1 LLSRVGLGVTRQRA
15 YPSDLTD
22 EQWEIIEPMLPLIKE
37 PGRIPKHP
45 FRDIVD
51 AILYIDRSGCSWR
64 QLPVDFPPWQT
75 VYGWFRQWQARG
87 VADRIL
93 QELRE
98 QIRTAEGR
106 DPHPS
111 AGVID
116 SQSVKGADTVGAD
129 SRGYDAGKKVNGRK
143 RFIIT
148 DTLGLLV
155 GVTVLAASWQDRD
168 GAKTA
173 LLGVYL
179 ATPIR
184 YVFADQGFAGRL
196 VEWAKRTL
204 HMVIDIVRKPAA
216 QRGFAVHPK
225 RWVVE
230 RTLAWLTAHRRL
242 ARDYERDPSVS
253 EEMIRWAAISQM
265 LRRITR
271 GKPAHRQQRRTLRQA
286 RVTPL

>member
-1 LLSRVGLGVTRQRA
+1 VGRQRV

-22 EQWEIIEPMLPLIKE
+22 EQWEIVEPMLPLIKE
-37 PGRIPKHP
+37 PGRVPKHP

-75 VYGWFRQWQARG
+75 VYGWFRQWKARG
-87 VADRIL
+87 VTDRIL
-93 QELRE
+93 EDLRE
-98 QIRTAEGR
+98 QIRIAEGR
-106 DPHPS
+106 DPQPS

-116 SQSVKGADTVGAD
+116 SQSVKGADTVGGD
-129 SRGYDAGKKVNGRK
+129 TRGYDAGKKVNGRK
-143 RFIIT
+143 RFIVT

-179 ATPIR
+179 STPIR
-184 YVFADQGFAGRL
+184 YVFADQGFAGTL
-196 VEWAKRTL
+196 VDWARRTL
-204 HMVIDIVRKPAA
+204 RMVIDIVRKPAG
-216 QRGFAVHPK
+216 QRGFEVHRK

-271 GKPAHRQQRRTLRQA
+271 GKPARRQQRRTLRQT
-286 RVTPL
+286 RDTPL

>member
-1 LLSRVGLGVTRQRA
+1 MVVDGVGMARQRV

-22 EQWEIIEPMLPLIKE
+22 EQWEVIEPMLPLIKE
-37 PGRIPKHP
+37 PGRIPVHP
-45 FRDIVD
+45 FREIVD
-51 AILYIDRSGCSWR
+51 AILYLDRSGCSWR

-75 VYGWFRQWQARG
+75 VYGWFKRWKARG
-87 VADRIL
+87 VTDRIME
-93 QELRE
+93 ELRE
-98 QIRTAEGR
+98 QIRIAEGR
-106 DPHPS
+106 DPQPT

-116 SQSVKGADTVGAD
+116 SQSVKGADTVGHD

-184 YVFADQGFAGRL
+184 HVFADQGFAGRL
-196 VEWAKRTL
+196 VDWAWRIL
-204 HMVIDIVRKPAA
+204 AMVIEIVHKPAG
-216 QRGFAVHPK
+216 QRGFEVHPK

-242 ARDYERDPSVS
+242 ARDYERDPEVS

-271 GKPAHRQQRRTLRQA
+271 GKPAHRQRRRTLRQA
-286 RVTPL
+286 RTTTL

>member
-1 LLSRVGLGVTRQRA
+1 MGRQRV

-37 PGRIPKHP
+37 PGRIPVHP

-51 AILYIDRSGCSWR
+51 AILYINRSGCSWR

-75 VYGWFRQWQARG
+75 VYGWSRQWKERG
-87 VADRIL
+87 VTERIL
-93 QELRE
+93 EELRE
-98 QIRTAEGR
+98 QIRLAEGR
-106 DPHPS
+106 DPQPS

-116 SQSVKGADTVGAD
+116 SQSVKGAETVGKD
-129 SRGYDAGKKVNGRK
+129 SRGYDAGKKINGRK
-143 RFIIT
+143 RFIVT

-155 GVTVLAASWQDRD
+155 SVTVLAASWQDRD

-173 LLGVYL
+173 LLSVYL
-179 ATPIR
+179 CTPIR

-196 VEWAKRTL
+196 LDWAQRIL
-204 HMVIDIVRKPAA
+204 GMVIDIVRKPAD
-216 QRGFAVHPK
+216 QRGFEVHPK

-230 RTLAWLTAHRRL
+230 RTLAWLTAYRRL
-242 ARDYERDPSVS
+242 ARDYERDPEMS
-253 EEMIRWAAISQM
+253 EEFIRWAAISQM

-271 GKPAHRQQRRTLRQA
+271 GKPATRQQRRTLQQA
-286 RVTPL
+286 RTPPL

>member
-1 LLSRVGLGVTRQRA
+1 VRDGVGVSRQRV

-51 AILYIDRSGCSWR
+51 AILYLDRSGCSWR

-75 VYGWFRQWQARG
+75 VYGWFRQWKTRG
-87 VADRIL
+87 VTDRIL
-93 QELRE
+93 EELRE
-98 QIRTAEGR
+98 QIRVFKGR
-106 DPHPS
+106 DPQPS

-116 SQSVKGADTVGAD
+116 SQSVKGADTVGRD
-129 SRGYDAGKKVNGRK
+129 SRGYDAGKKVNGRM
-143 RFIIT
+143 RFIVT

-168 GAKTA
+168 GGKTA

-179 ATPIR
+179 STPIR

-196 VEWAKRTL
+196 VEWARLMLRMT
-204 HMVIDIVRKPAA
+204 VDIVRKPDW
-216 QRGFAVHPK
+216 QRGFVVHPK

-230 RTLAWLTAHRRL
+230 RTLAWLTAYRRL
-242 ARDYERDPSVS
+242 ARDYERDPAVS
-253 EEMIRWAAISQM
+253 EELIRWAAISQM
-265 LRRITR
+265 LRRISR
-271 GKPAHRQQRRTLRQA
+271 GAPARRQQRRQA
-286 RVTPL
+286 RTTPL

>member
-1 LLSRVGLGVTRQRA
+1 V

-75 VYGWFRQWQARG
+75 VYGWFRQWKARG
-87 VADRIL
+87 VTDRIL

-98 QIRTAEGR
+98 QIRLAEGR
-106 DPHPS
+106 DPEPS

-116 SQSVKGADTVGAD
+116 SQSVKGADTVGRD
-129 SRGYDAGKKVNGRK
+129 TRGYDAGKNVNGRK

-155 GVTVLAASWQDRD
+155 SVTVLAASWQDRD

-173 LLGVYL
+173 LLSVYL
-179 ATPIR
+179 NTPIR
-184 YVFADQGFAGRL
+184 YIFADQGFAGRL
-196 VEWAKRTL
+196 VDWAKRTL
-204 HMVIDIVRKPAA
+204 RMVIDIVRKPVG
-216 QRGFAVHPK
+216 QRGFEVHPK

-242 ARDYERDPSVS
+242 ARDYERDPHVS

-265 LRRITR
+265 LRRITH
-271 GKPAHRQQRRTLRQA
+271 GKPAYRQQRRLLRQA

>member
-1 LLSRVGLGVTRQRA
+1 MPRQRA

-45 FRDIVD
+45 FRDVVD
-51 AILYIDRSGCSWR
+51 AILYLDRSGCSWR

-75 VYGWFRQWQARG
+75 VYGWFRQWKQRG
-87 VADRIL
+87 VTDRIL
-93 QELRE
+93 EELRE
-98 QIRTAEGR
+98 QVRLAEGR
-106 DPHPS
+106 DPQPS

-116 SQSVKGADTVGAD
+116 SQSVKGADTVGRD
-129 SRGYDAGKKVNGRK
+129 SRGFDAGKKVNGRK
-143 RFIIT
+143 RFIVT

-155 GVTVLAASWQDRD
+155 SVTVLPASWQDRD

-173 LLGVYL
+173 LLSVYL
-179 ATPIR
+179 GTPIR

-196 VEWAKRTL
+196 VVWAAETL
-204 HMVIDIVRKPAA
+204 KMTVEIVRKPAE
-216 QRGFAVHPK
+216 QRGFVVHPK

-242 ARDYERDPSVS
+242 ARDYERDPEVS
-253 EEMIRWAAISQM
+253 EGMIRWAAINQM
-265 LRRITR
+265 LRRLAR
-271 GKPAHRQQRRTLRQA
+271 GGPARRQQRREL
-286 RVTPL
+286 TPPE

>member
-1 LLSRVGLGVTRQRA
+1 MGRQRA

-45 FRDIVD
+45 FRDIGD
-51 AILYIDRSGCSWR
+51 AILYIDRSGCSWW

-75 VYGWFRQWQARG
+75 VYGWFRQWKARG
-87 VADRIL
+87 VTERIL
-93 QELRE
+93 DELRE
-98 QIRTAEGR
+98 QIRLAQGR
-106 DPHPS
+106 DAEPS

-116 SQSVKGADTVGAD
+116 SQSVKAADTVGKD

-143 RFIIT
+143 RFIVT

-155 GVTVLAASWQDRD
+155 SVTVLAASWQDRD

-179 ATPIR
+179 STPIR
-184 YVFADQGFAGRL
+184 YIFADQGFAGRL
-196 VEWAKRTL
+196 VDWAARTL
-204 HMVIDIVRKPAA
+204 SMVIDIVRKPEW
-216 QRGFAVHPK
+216 QRGFQVHPK

-242 ARDYERDPSVS
+242 ARDYERDPAVS
-253 EEMIRWAAISQM
+253 EEMIRWAAINQM
-265 LRRITR
+265 LRRLTR
-271 GKPAHRQQRRTLRQA
+271 GEPARRQQRRQA
-286 RVTPL
+286 RTAPL

>member
-1 LLSRVGLGVTRQRA
+1 VGRQRA

-75 VYGWFRQWQARG
+75 VYGWFRQWKARG
-87 VADRIL
+87 VTDRMM

-98 QIRTAEGR
+98 QIRIAEGR
-106 DPHPS
+106 DPQPS

-116 SQSVKGADTVGAD
+116 SQSVKGADTVGRD

-143 RFIIT
+143 RFIVT

-179 ATPIR
+179 STPIR

-196 VEWAKRTL
+196 VDWAQRTL
-204 HMVIDIVRKPAA
+204 RMVIDIVRKPAA
-216 QRGFAVHPK
+216 QRGFEVHPK

-271 GKPAHRQQRRTLRQA
+271 GTPAERQQRRTLRQA

>member
-1 LLSRVGLGVTRQRA
+1 VGRQRV

-37 PGRIPKHP
+37 PGRIPKHS

-75 VYGWFRQWQARG
+75 VYGWFRQWKDRG
-87 VADRIL
+87 VTERIL
-93 QELRE
+93 DELRE
-98 QIRTAEGR
+98 QIRLAEGR
-106 DPHPS
+106 EAEPS

-116 SQSVKGADTVGAD
+116 SQSVKGADTVGTD

-143 RFIIT
+143 RFIVT

-155 GVTVLAASWQDRD
+155 SVTVLAASWQDRD

-179 ATPIR
+179 FTPIR

-196 VEWAKRTL
+196 VDWAARTL
-204 HMVIDIVRKPAA
+204 SIVIDIVRKPEW
-216 QRGFAVHPK
+216 QRGFQVHPK

-242 ARDYERDPSVS
+242 ARDYERDPAVS
-253 EEMIRWAAISQM
+253 EEMIRWAAINQM
-265 LRRITR
+265 LRRLTR
-271 GKPAHRQQRRTLRQA
+271 GGPDRRQQRRQA
-286 RVTPL
+286 RPAAL